1 MGYRTAITDG
11 LGPKRVK
18 KYLKV
23 EINKR
28 LTTFSKRQTNSLDF
42 VIGPTCSYQ
51 TTFDLVRKAFLKLLP
66 FKTVF
71 GLGFR

>member
-1 MGYRTAITDG
+1 M
-11 LGPKRVK
+11 VK

-23 EINKR
+23 EINKT
-28 LTTFSKRQTNSLDF
+28 LTTFSKRQSNSLDF

-51 TTFDLVRKAFLKLLP
+51 TAFDLVRMAFLKLLH
-66 FKTVF
+66 FKTVC